1 MKVLKDLA
9 VSGSISVGQ
18 FLQSSINT
26 DKFLVSESGVVK
38 FRSGSQLLG
47 DIGAAASDHTHTF
60 ASLTSKPTTLS
71 GYGITDAV
79 NSATTI
85 TINGTTYD
93 LSANRSW
100 TITTS
105 ETDTLA
111 TVTGRGASTSTAIV
125 INNTLAVG
133 HSSHYDSAQF
143 SLDVNGGLLVK
154 NTGKTAQL
162 ILINANPAAGGNA
175 GFVQHAVGG
184 TINGAFASIQTYYGA
199 SIAAGTLQLQPSGG
213 IVTIGGSTVFHAGN
227 YTTYSPTLTG
237 SGASGTWAINITG
250 SAGSVAWANVTG
262 RPTAL
267 SSFTNDLGN
276 YGGWITGYTE
286 TSTLAN
292 VTARGNTTS
301 TSISAANF
309 QNAYQVLS
317 LNNIKTP
324 GLYNYDGGISGTQPL
339 GTEWYNVRTIELG
352 ADSRYSQFV
361 MPYSVDRIFYRRK
374 SDAGFAAYVELYHTG
389 NLPTIPTNNNQL
401 TNGAG
406 YITSYTET
414 DTLASVTSRGAS
426 TSTAISLSG
435 NLTMSGA
442 GNSTSIIF
450 GDASK
455 RINVEGYW
463 MMFKGHENEGF
474 RWQTA
479 GQDAVTY
486 TTRMQLTSS
495 ALTVNG
501 NTVLHAS
508 NYSSYA
514 LPLSG
519 GTMTGALVNN
529 TDGAV
534 IIESNASENNNWL
547 FKENSKT
554 WGLFWFNR
562 GSQSGQTIGG
572 YTTVGAELMFM
583 GGSSGIAMPSGWTG
597 YIAGS
602 NIAAMISNV
611 NGYIYSA
618 STIYAATSMVV
629 GGNTVYH
636 TGNLPTIPTNNNQL
650 TNGANYITASSYVAG
665 LNLQGLGNGSM
676 NVNNGATAVY
686 RNENGSGG
694 NLNYAPVLHLG
705 GGDTMWQIQGDYYN
719 SSDLR
724 WRAGYQGTWYSWRQI
739 LHDANYNSYSP
750 TLTGTGASGTWGI
763 SITGNAATVGGYGVS
778 GTVGANTVVIRDVN
792 GYIYANYINS
802 NVSET
807 ENPTINSFYTSN
819 GDGWL
824 RKSSLAHVR
833 SQLGNYGSWITSSSL
848 SSYLPLSGGT
858 LTGNL
863 YIQSGGNPTQF
874 NLRGTNPELYV
885 DAAYGGGTARLFI
898 NRGGTGNQATLHF
911 STGTTVTNGTA
922 WNSSG
927 APMWTMGMTNTSQ
940 TSDFKLAYGDI
951 YDANA
956 VAFRID
962 TNRIAY
968 FTNTP
973 YVGANI
979 IATQSWVA
987 SQGYSTSSQVTINYN
1002 NDSNSTYQLLW
1013 GSGNSVYGTAQVYVN
1028 PSSDIIYARGGYISP
1043 GNAWGT
1049 SDSAFFPNGISTA
1062 GGTNWIYGFTYIG
1075 NAPGNGA
1082 GHEFNANGSMRST
1095 SSHRA
1100 TIYYDDADTTYYVDP
1115 GSNGTRAAFLNGNI
1129 WISPK
1134 SESYGEGI
1142 AFLMPSQATWGGL
1155 RWVRGVSNFTGAWA
1169 FGYFGNES
1177 NDNIGFHSAGVNGWR
1192 LDHSWNMTV
1201 IGSVRA
1207 PIFYDSEDTAYYL
1220 NPAGGSRLRNLYVGD
1235 SGDDWSDPGG
1245 WGTQVRFSNGPHVKF
1260 VLHARSPGIE
1270 AGMYV
1275 HTPGSVYIGSYTS
1288 HDVSLMY
1295 AGTRK
1300 MGFNASYIYTDVYL
1314 EAAGSLRA
1322 PIFYDS
1328 NDTGYYLDPN
1338 GTSNLNKLSGQT
1350 MAYNDMNPMS
1360 ANSPYAARYA
1370 GSTQYRNGTMGYG
1383 QVSFNEIFSNWGSG
1397 FIDSWSSPGN
1407 APGGSSHYVG
1417 HQVAHYNYQNSYNVY
1432 GYQMVCAG
1440 EADNRFFWRSS
1451 WNTPRSWVEMIHSGN
1466 IGGQK
1471 VDGAMKLWAESH
1483 PSDYYVRVNWTGSH
1497 WYITSNHSSPVRVG
1511 YADSAGS
1518 AGSASS
1524 ATSASYA
1531 SYLPTAYVGG
1541 QQTNPQVYFNNGIG
1555 LKAAMTGAWSVWSD
1569 TLWINGY
1576 SGGDVK
1582 QMCALH
1588 TLRNGTPRMSISV
1601 QAHDATSY
1609 GAFYE
1614 FITEYNIASQTVS
1627 KLNPL
1632 SGDGNYKL
1640 AYTADGA
1647 RTNAG
1652 EWGRAVMY
1660 YVPNGQTYGI
1670 RVDRADQADS
1680 LSGFDKTNPSFGAV
1694 YASNWFRNYGD
1705 SGLYNQDYGCHFRR
1719 NTSSSHGTWEIFGYN
1734 KAGYAGLNLI
1744 DPSGYWNNLMFES
1757 GNGGLYQQN
1766 GNGWLWYYHRGNT
1779 CFAMSTSTTSGS
1791 YRAYVGGSLYA
1802 EGDIVAYSDVR
1813 KKKDIVT
1820 IDEALEKVLQ
1830 MRGVYYTKIYD
1841 DTSKIGTVDV
1851 NKRLTGVIAQEINEV
1866 LPEVVTYADDIDE
1879 YGVSY
1884 GNIVGVLIEAIK
1896 EQQGQIEGLKKQ
1908 IEYLVENK

>member
-79 NSATTI
+79 NTATTI

-154 NTGKTAQL
+154 NTGKTAHL

-286 TSTLAN
+286 TDTLAS
-292 VTARGNTTS
+292 VTARGATTSITSIFTGGLQARKNQSDNNYTTAALWTESYGNTT
-301 TSISAANF
+301 TGIAF
-309 QNAYQVLS
+309 H
-317 LNNIKTP
+317 
-324 GLYNYDGGISGTQPL
+324 ISGVVGKFLEMRTN
-339 GTEWYNVRTIELG
+339 GT
-352 ADSRYSQFV
+352 
-361 MPYSVDRIFYRRK
+361 
-374 SDAGFAAYVELYHTG
+374 LYWENGQVWTSG
-389 NLPTIPTNNNQL
+389 TLTNLNQL
-401 TNGAG
+401 TNGPGYLTGITSGQVTGALGFTPYNATNPSSYITQSNALQPIYGDSGAHNLNVSGQHANIRYSQGTWVNPPTPGNYSHVLSFNLASDHRTVQMYLGDVPGYLWWRMAQGPSVGFHPWERIWTSVSLTNLNQLTNGPG

-414 DTLASVTSRGAS
+414 DTLATVVGRGNSTGGGRPITLDTGGGAIFVRAS
-426 TSTAISLSG
+426 TGGWSMGTYYQGSSGTTLAGFGAYGGNNSLTWAWVGPGYESPWLTLNGSAVNSQVALQQGGNQVWHQG
-435 NLTMSGA
+435 NLT
-442 GNSTSIIF
+442 
-450 GDASK
+450 
-455 RINVEGYW
+455 
-463 MMFKGHENEGF
+463 
-474 RWQTA
+474 
-479 GQDAVTY
+479 
-486 TTRMQLTSS
+486 
-495 ALTVNG
+495 
-501 NTVLHAS
+501 
-508 NYSSYA
+508 
-514 LPLSG
+514 
-519 GTMTGALVNN
+519 
-529 TDGAV
+529 
-534 IIESNASENNNWL
+534 
-547 FKENSKT
+547 
-554 WGLFWFNR
+554 
-562 GSQSGQTIGG
+562 
-572 YTTVGAELMFM
+572 
-583 GGSSGIAMPSGWTG
+583 
-597 YIAGS
+597 
-602 NIAAMISNV
+602 
-611 NGYIYSA
+611 
-618 STIYAATSMVV
+618 
-629 GGNTVYH
+629 
-636 TGNLPTIPTNNNQL
+636 NLNQL
-650 TNGANYITASSYVAG
+650 TNGPGYITAATNVQG
-665 LNLQGLGNGSM
+665 LYLQGLGNASM

-686 RNENGSGG
+686 RNENGLGG
-694 NLNYAPVLHLG
+694 NLSYAPVLHLG
-705 GGDTMWQIQGDYYN
+705 GGDTMWQIQGDY
-719 SSDLR
+719 STSTDLR
-724 WRAGYQGTWYSWRQI
+724 WRAGYQGTWYTWRQI
-739 LHDANYNSYSP
+739 LHSANYNSYSP

-763 SITGNAATVGGYGVS
+763 SITGNAATVGGYAPS
-778 GTVGANTVVIRDVN
+778 GPIGANTVVIRDVN
-792 GYIYANYINS
+792 NYIYAHYINS

-885 DAAYGGGTARLFI
+885 DAAYGGGTARLII

-911 STGTTVTNGTA
+911 TTGTTVTNGTA
-922 WNSSG
+922 WNNLG
-927 APMWTMGMTNTSQ
+927 APLWTMGMTNTSQ

-979 IATQSWVA
+979 IATQSWVT
-987 SQGYSTSSQVTINYN
+987 SQGYSTSSGSFLPLSGGTVTGDVTFGNNSTSDQGIRINYGN
-1002 NDSNSTYQLLW
+1002 YASGYGRIRFMQDSSNHSTIHSFSASWQ
-1013 GSGNSVYGTAQVYVN
+1013 SGTLQSASSGAINLDGQNGITIGPWNN
-1028 PSSDIIYARGGYISP
+1028 PSVWIDNGGVAQARGS
-1043 GNAWGT
+1043 
-1049 SDSAFFPNGISTA
+1049 F
-1062 GGTNWIYGFTYIG
+1062 
-1075 NAPGNGA
+1075 
-1082 GHEFNANGSMRST
+1082 
-1095 SSHRA
+1095 
-1100 TIYYDDADTTYYVDP
+1100 
-1115 GSNGTRAAFLNGNI
+1115 
-1129 WISPK
+1129 
-1134 SESYGEGI
+1134 
-1142 AFLMPSQATWGGL
+1142 
-1155 RWVRGVSNFTGAWA
+1155 
-1169 FGYFGNES
+1169 
-1177 NDNIGFHSAGVNGWR
+1177 
-1192 LDHSWNMTV
+1192 
-1201 IGSVRA
+1201 RA

-1260 VLHARSPGIE
+1260 VLHARTPGIE

-1295 AGTRK
+1295 GGTRK

-1360 ANSPYAARYA
+1360 ANSPYAARYG
-1370 GSTQYRNGTMGYG
+1370 GSANYRNGTMGYG

-1397 FIDSWSSPGN
+1397 FIDSWSSPAN

-1432 GYQMVCAG
+1432 GYQMACAG

-1483 PSDYYVRVNWTGSH
+1483 PSDYYVRVNWTGTY
-1497 WYITSNHSSPVRVG
+1497 WRITSNHSSGVQVA

-1518 AGSASS
+1518 APASGGNSSTVGGYSVSTGGDANTIPTRNASGYLSPQNWIQFNGNYGLYFPNHYGMHFYPNNDGSYGAAQILGEKGGWRGLHFGGGNGMTLMMNEGEFGFHRQAVGWTARFTSGRYYGTSDNTVSISS
-1524 ATSASYA
+1524 ATGG
-1531 SYLPTAYVGG
+1531 AYTWTGINYFETNNGG
-1541 QQTNPQVYFNNGIG
+1541 QAVNNSNSAKLQAYSSGNNSAFMSFHKGGYYAVNFGLDDDNVMRIG
-1555 LKAAMTGAWSVWSD
+1555 GWSAGANRWQLDMSGNMTVA
-1569 TLWINGY
+1569 
-1576 SGGDVK
+1576 GDV
-1582 QMCALH
+1582 
-1588 TLRNGTPRMSISV
+1588 T
-1601 QAHDATSY
+1601 
-1609 GAFYE
+1609 
-1614 FITEYNIASQTVS
+1614 
-1627 KLNPL
+1627 
-1632 SGDGNYKL
+1632 
-1640 AYTADGA
+1640 
-1647 RTNAG
+1647 
-1652 EWGRAVMY
+1652 
-1660 YVPNGQTYGI
+1660 
-1670 RVDRADQADS
+1670 
-1680 LSGFDKTNPSFGAV
+1680 
-1694 YASNWFRNYGD
+1694 
-1705 SGLYNQDYGCHFRR
+1705 
-1719 NTSSSHGTWEIFGYN
+1719 
-1734 KAGYAGLNLI
+1734 
-1744 DPSGYWNNLMFES
+1744 
-1757 GNGGLYQQN
+1757 
-1766 GNGWLWYYHRGNT
+1766 
-1779 CFAMSTSTTSGS
+1779 
-1791 YRAYVGGSLYA
+1791 
-1802 EGDIVAYSDVR
+1802 AYSDARV
-1813 KKKDIVT
+1813 KENVHT
-1820 IDEALEKVLQ
+1820 VENALDKTLR
-1830 MRGVYYTKIYD
+1830 MRGVTYNRTDSDDKKTK
-1841 DTSKIGTVDV
+1841 V
-1851 NKRLTGVIAQEINEV
+1851 GVIAQEMLEV
-1866 LPEVVTYADDIDE
+1866 LPEVVNQDNAGMYN
-1879 YGVSY
+1879 VSY
-1884 GNIVGVLIEAIK
+1884 GNIVGVLVEAIK